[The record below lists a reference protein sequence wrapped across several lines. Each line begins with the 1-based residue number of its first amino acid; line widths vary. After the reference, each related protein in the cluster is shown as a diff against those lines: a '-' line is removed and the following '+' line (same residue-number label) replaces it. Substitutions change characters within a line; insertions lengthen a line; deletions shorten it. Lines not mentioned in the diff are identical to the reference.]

1 MCNEIGVNHQ
11 AGGSVGRGEKAE
23 LQMLL
28 RDWSPLELETRGEG
42 VMRHHLD
49 RVVSAG
55 LRQLL

>member
-1 MCNEIGVNHQ
+1 M
-11 AGGSVGRGEKAE
+11 GGGEKAE

-42 VMRHHLD
+42 VMRRHLD
-49 RVVSAG
+49 CVVSAG

>member
-1 MCNEIGVNHQ
+1 MGVNHQ
-11 AGGSVGRGEKAE
+11 AGGSVGGGEKAE

-42 VMRHHLD
+42 VMRRHLD
-49 RVVSAG
+49 CVVSAG